1 MIAGQCE
8 LCTNY
13 VDELYDASALADAFG
28 MYASFNDDDVYFVC
42 GDCLNNIESMV
53 RAAWQKK
60 EGDAARC

>member
-28 MYASFNDDDVYFVC
+28 LFANFNDDDVYYIC

-53 RAAWQKK
+53 KVAWQKK
-60 EGDAARC
+60 EGGEK